1 MAKTTATVTVGA
13 DTSPFERKMRT
24 LGKGISG
31 GITMGAG
38 RLGGMAMSGLGAGI
52 GFGALALGVGSL
64 SSVFSQLLAVSPAL
78 NAAFTKLQV
87 AIGQT
92 LLPAADA
99 FAKVLITNMPA
110 IQSGLKV
117 FGDMIADAIQFW
129 TVDAFNPAVWK
140 DIGKAIAESVSESM
154 REAIP
159 KLREGATGMVESG
172 TGSPM
177 AGEVAGALYDLNPIV
192 LQQRFGAFL
201 LGLLSGSET
210 EGAKS
215 L

>member
-1 MAKTTATVTVGA
+1 VAKTTATVTVGA

-64 SSVFSQLLAVSPAL
+64 SSVFNQLLAVSPAL

-87 AIGQT
+87 AIGQA

-117 FGDMIADAIQFW
+117 FGDMISDAIQFW

-140 DIGKAIAESVSESM
+140 DIGTAIAEAVSTAVSPQNIQAA
-154 REAIP
+154 RAEAGTMV
-159 KLREGATGMVESG
+159 EEATGSGIIGWLIENNPSARLVEQVSG
-172 TGSPM
+172 FFS
-177 AGEVAGALYDLNPIV
+177 GE
-192 LQQRFGAFL
+192 
-201 LGLLSGSET
+201 